1 MERLRKRAEFL
12 AAAKGRR
19 TGARSF
25 TLQSRDRGEAEPAP
39 PRIGLTVT
47 KKIGGAV
54 ERNRIKRRLRE
65 ALRRSLPL
73 VGRPGFDYV
82 VLARREILTLPF
94 GELVN
99 ELVGAFTRAHGVT
112 SRPDRLP
119 HSGQKS

>member
-1 MERLRKRAEFL
+1 MERLKKRADFL

-25 TLQSRDRGEAEPAP
+25 TLQSLDRREADPAAA
-39 PRIGLTVT
+39 RVGLTVS
-47 KKIGGAV
+47 KKVGGAV

-82 VLARREILTLPF
+82 VLARREVLGLPF
-94 GELVN
+94 DALVD
-99 ELVGAFTRAHGVT
+99 ELVGAFARTHGASRA
-112 SRPDRLP
+112 PIA
-119 HSGQKS
+119 